1 VTYGC
6 IVYQEQVIEIC
17 RRLAGFSLGQA
28 DMIRRAMSKKK
39 EKEIVRERKTFIH
52 GDPERNIPGAVANGI
67 PEDVAGSIYDEILDF
82 ANYAFNKAHA
92 VSYAI
97 VSYRTAYMK
106 VHYPREYMAALLTS
120 VLDSSTKVAEYI
132 SECKD
137 MGIKL
142 LPPDVNESEADFT
155 VSGENLR
162 FGLAAVKNVGR
173 GFVKQL
179 VLEREQNGK
188 FKSLDE
194 FCTRMYG
201 RDLNRRA
208 IESLIRAG
216 AFDSFGHKRKQL
228 LQVLDAVLDGVS
240 SAGRKNVQGQLD
252 LFGFGDEEEDAA
264 PAQIKMPDVEEF
276 TRAEL
281 MSMER
286 EMTGLYLS
294 GHPMDE
300 YRDKVRMLGT
310 ASIGAIVADFASDN
324 GPTKFADGQQ
334 IKIAG
339 VVASHKT
346 RTTKNNTMMAY
357 ITLEDDTGAM
367 ELLAFSRALDA
378 GGAYV
383 ADGAALFVKG
393 KISVRDEKEP
403 QIMVDSIRP
412 LSDLDTAAEAAEKN
426 SPTPQR
432 TERAEK
438 KAQTLWLRLPTR
450 DEKKMRR
457 IELLLQM
464 FPGDDGMIIYFEDTK
479 KRAGARCIIHPALEK
494 ELKELFGEGNVVIK

>member
-1 VTYGC
+1 
-6 IVYQEQVIEIC
+6 
-17 RRLAGFSLGQA
+17 
-28 DMIRRAMSKKK
+28 MSKKK

-142 LPPDVNESEADFT
+142 LPPDVNESDADFT

-173 GFVKQL
+173 GFVRQL
-179 VLEREQNGK
+179 VTEREQGGK

-194 FCTRMYG
+194 FCTRMFG

-252 LFGFGDEEEDAA
+252 LFGFGDDDEEMAA

-310 ASIGAIVADFASDN
+310 ASIGAIVSDFASDN
-324 GPTKFADGQQ
+324 GPSRFSDGQQ
-334 IKIAG
+334 VKVAG
-339 VVASHKT
+339 VVAAHKT

-367 ELLAFSRALDA
+367 ELLAFSRALDM

-383 ADGAALFVKG
+383 ADGAALFIKG

-412 LSDLDTAAEAAEKN
+412 LSDLDTAAEAAEKDA
-426 SPTPQR
+426 PVPQR

-450 DEKKMRR
+450 DEKKMHR

-464 FPGDDGMIIYFEDTK
+464 FPGEDGMIIYFEDTK
-479 KRAGARCIIHPALEK
+479 KRAGARCIIHPSLER
-494 ELKELFGEGNVVIK
+494 ELKELFGEENVVIK